1 MSIAIA
7 IFNQKGGA
15 GKTPVTIN
23 LAGAL
28 SALGKSV
35 LVCDLDG
42 QVALITSVGFVYWSH
57 NTGHGNPESQGG
69 C

>member
-7 IFNQKGGA
+7 VFNQKGGA

-28 SALGKSV
+28 AALGKRV
-35 LVCDLDG
+35 LVCDLG
-42 QVALITSVGFVYWSH
+42 RPSRAHHFRRLRERCV
-57 NTGHGNPESQGG
+57 
-69 C
+69 